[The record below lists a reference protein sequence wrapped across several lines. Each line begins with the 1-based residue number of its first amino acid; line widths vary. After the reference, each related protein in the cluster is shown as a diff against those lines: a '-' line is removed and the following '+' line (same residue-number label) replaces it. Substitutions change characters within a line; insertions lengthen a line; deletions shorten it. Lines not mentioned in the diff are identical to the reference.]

1 MNVTMNE
8 VYGDEIAFLG
18 IEILSKIVSNE
29 QQYEREYKITGEKSS
44 PNHNLSRN
52 SGHRKIG
59 EV

>member
-8 VYGDEIAFLG
+8 VRGDEIAFLG
-18 IEILSKIVSNE
+18 IEILSKIESNE
-29 QQYEREYKITGEKSS
+29 QQYEREHKITGKGSS

-52 SGHRKIG
+52 GGHREIG